1 MKEGSKL
8 VVVRHGETEWSKAG
22 RRTSRTDLPL
32 TGEGE
37 RTALGLS
44 EKLSDFTFA
53 AVLVSPRLRARRTAE
68 LAGFAD
74 RAEIVE
80 ELAEWNYGDD
90 EGRTSAEIKAERP
103 GWDMWRDGEP
113 NGETKDDVSARVD
126 RVIERV
132 LTSPGDVLAFAHGHL
147 LNVMAARW
155 AGLDGA
161 YGKIFELDP
170 ATVSVLGWHHDYR
183 VIERWNSLG

>member
-32 TGEGE
+32 TAEGE
-37 RTALGLS
+37 KMAAGVAARLS
-44 EKLSDFTFA
+44 GFTFA
-53 AVLVSPRLRARRTAE
+53 SVLVSPRLRARRTAE
-68 LAGFAD
+68 LAGFGD
-74 RAEIVE
+74 RAETVE
-80 ELAEWNYGDD
+80 DLAEWDYGDD
-90 EGRTSAEIKAERP
+90 EGRTSAEIKSERP

-113 NGETKDDVSARVD
+113 NGETENDVSARVD

>member
-1 MKEGSKL
+1 MTAEGPKL
-8 VVVRHGETEWSKAG
+8 IVVRHGETEWSKAG

-32 TGEGE
+32 TDEGE
-37 RTALGLS
+37 RMARIVGPRLNA
-44 EKLSDFTFA
+44 FTFDQ
-53 AVLVSPRLRARRTAE
+53 VLVSPRLRASRTAE
-68 LAGFAD
+68 LAGFGG
-74 RAEIVE
+74 RAVVVDD
-80 ELAEWNYGDD
+80 LAEWDYGDD
-90 EGRTSAEIKAERP
+90 EGRTSAEIKGDRP

-113 NGETKDDVSARVD
+113 NGETEDDVSARVD

-132 LTSPGDVLAFAHGHL
+132 LRSAGDVLAFAHGHL

-170 ATVSVLGWHHDYR
+170 ATISVLGWHHDYR
-183 VIERWNSLG
+183 VIERWNS